1 MKISVRFK
9 LQSVATQIENARE
22 TTSIVKVLSFF
33 LEFSLLSLLRK
44 SIKQHNSAYYYSILF
59 FKRKEIALKYLTQ
72 GCLALFLYVNKNSV
86 MQTKSVESVFLA
98 LF

>member
-22 TTSIVKVLSFF
+22 TTSIVKVLPYFV
-33 LEFSLLSLLRK
+33 EFSLLSLLRK
-44 SIKQHNSAYYYSILF
+44 SIKQHDAVYYCNF
-59 FKRKEIALKYLTQ
+59 FNRKEIALKYITP
-72 GCLALFLYVNKNSV
+72 GCLARFLYFNKNSV
-86 MQTKSVESVFLA
+86 MQTKSVESVFLV